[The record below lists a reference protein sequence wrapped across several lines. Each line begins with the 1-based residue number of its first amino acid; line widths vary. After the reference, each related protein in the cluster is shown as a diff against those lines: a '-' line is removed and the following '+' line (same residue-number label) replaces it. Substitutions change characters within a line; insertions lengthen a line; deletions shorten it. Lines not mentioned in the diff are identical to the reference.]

1 MVGTTG
7 AAEVAAEQRRRQR
20 LNGGMARATPAQTPR
35 RQQQPQQPQPQQ
47 RRGRALK
54 GGGSDDGTGERIW
67 RNPTFGSFDDFG
79 SAMLLLLVMSSGDD
93 WDSAMYWA
101 MDSAEEGMPRVRN
114 DSSAVSLFFVL
125 WM

>member
-1 MVGTTG
+1 MVGTVS
-7 AAEVAAEQRRRQR
+7 ASMP
-20 LNGGMARATPAQTPR
+20 L
-35 RQQQPQQPQPQQ
+35 QQQQQR

-54 GGGSDDGTGERIW
+54 GGGTGDGTGERIW
-67 RNPTFGSFDDFG
+67 RNPAFGSFDDFG

-101 MDSAEEGMPRVRN
+101 MDSSAEGTPRVRN